1 MNIEKE
7 LQEIADRREMRA
19 LVDAY
24 AYCADR
30 RDCEGQM
37 ALFTPDTHFV
47 VYMDSHAAK
56 PSYALDGRESL
67 RPVFENLNTYNRTM
81 HFVGQHTLRSYSET
95 EAKGQAYCI
104 AHHYNVLEGGE
115 RQRLMVAYMRYEDTF
130 KKVNGKWLFA
140 ERILLVDFFENREEK
155 R

>member
-1 MNIEKE
+1 MTAEQFI
-7 LQEIADRREMRA
+7 QEEQDRREMRA

-37 ALFTPDTHFV
+37 SLFTEDTHFV
-47 VYMDSHAAK
+47 VYMDSHAAE

-67 RPVFENLNTYNRTM
+67 RPVFENLNTYDRTM
-81 HFVGQHTLRSYSET
+81 HFVGQHSLRSYSPT

-104 AHHYNVLEGGE
+104 AHHLNYIEGG
-115 RQRLMVAYMRYEDTF
+115 QKLMIAYMRYEDTF
-130 KKVNGKWLFA
+130 RKVDGKWLFA
-140 ERILLVDFFENREEK
+140 ERILLVDFVENR
-155 R
+155 

>member
-1 MNIEKE
+1 MTTEQFI
-7 LQEIADRREMRA
+7 QEEQDRREMRA

-37 ALFTPDTHFV
+37 SLFTEDTHFV
-47 VYMDSHAAK
+47 VFMDSHVAE

-67 RPVFENLNTYNRTM
+67 RPVFEHLNTYDRTM
-81 HFVGQHTLRSYSET
+81 HFVGQHTLRSYSPT

-104 AHHYNVLEGGE
+104 AHHLNYIEGS
-115 RQRLMVAYMRYEDTF
+115 QKLMIAYMRYEDTF
-130 KKVNGKWLFA
+130 RKVDGKWLFA
-140 ERILLVDFFENREEK
+140 ERILLVDFVENR
-155 R
+155 

>member
-1 MNIEKE
+1 MTTEQFI
-7 LQEIADRREMRA
+7 QEQQDRREMRA

-37 ALFTPDTHFV
+37 SLFTEDTHFV
-47 VYMDSHAAK
+47 VYMDSHAAE

-67 RPVFENLNTYNRTM
+67 RPVFENLNTYDRTM
-81 HFVGQHTLRSYSET
+81 HFVGQHTLRSYSPT

-104 AHHYNVLEGGE
+104 AHHLNYVEGG
-115 RQRLMVAYMRYEDTF
+115 QKLMIAYMRYEDTF
-130 KKVNGKWLFA
+130 RKVDGKWLFA
-140 ERILLVDFFENREEK
+140 ERILLVDFVENR
-155 R
+155 